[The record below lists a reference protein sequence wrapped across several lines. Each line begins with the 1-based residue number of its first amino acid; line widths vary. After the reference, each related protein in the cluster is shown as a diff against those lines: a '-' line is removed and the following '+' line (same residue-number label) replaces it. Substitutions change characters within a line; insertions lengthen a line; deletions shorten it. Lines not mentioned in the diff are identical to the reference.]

1 MVGVEKTS
9 NRSKG
14 AGQLM
19 IANIA
24 IAIAAGCASALMYAS
39 VISRVRVSLALLYLA
54 PLPLMVA
61 SIGWGPVVGAI
72 GGIAAASGIALLFG
86 FPYAISF
93 VLMAALPAWWLGHL
107 IMLGRPVAHDAT
119 AGNGAAPAPPAM
131 EWYPTGRLLL
141 WIAGFG
147 FLTTM
152 VALLPLGTDAAE
164 VTATM
169 REGLMAALKAR
180 GLEASADMERIVN
193 LLVAAVPAFMVM
205 GIMKMLT
212 VNLWLAGKITQT
224 SGRLNRSWPDIRG
237 TTLPPMTMVALC
249 VTLAFSFSGGLL
261 ALVAQ
266 VASSALLMAYALTG
280 FAVLHTLTLAAPGR
294 AVWLGI
300 TYVVMLTLLWPL
312 VVMVVL
318 GLADAVFGF
327 RERYLRSRP
336 PPLPAA

>member
-1 MVGVEKTS
+1 MVGVSKTS

-61 SIGWGPVVGAI
+61 AIGWGPLAGGA

-86 FPYAISF
+86 LPYAIAY
-93 VLMAALPAWWLGHL
+93 VIMAALPAWWLGHL
-107 IMLGRPVAHDAT
+107 VMLGRPVANAAT
-119 AGNGAAPAPPAM
+119 VGNGAAPAAPAM

-152 VALLPLGTDAAE
+152 TALLPLGTDSTEIA
-164 VTATM
+164 ATM
-169 REGLMAALKAR
+169 RDGLFAALKAR
-180 GLEASADMERIVN
+180 GVEASHDMDRVVN

-205 GIMKMLT
+205 GVMKMLT
-212 VNLWLAGKITQT
+212 VNLWLAGKIAAT

-249 VTLAFSFSGGLL
+249 VALAFSFSGGLL

-280 FAVLHTLTLAAPGR
+280 FAVLHTLTLSSPGR
-294 AVWLGI
+294 TVWLGV
-300 TYVVMLTLLWPL
+300 TYVIMLALIWP
-312 VVMVVL
+312 VIVMVVL
-318 GLADAVFGF
+318 GLADAMFGF

-336 PPLPAA
+336 PPLPVS

>member
-1 MVGVEKTS
+1 
-9 NRSKG
+9 
-14 AGQLM
+14 
-19 IANIA
+19 
-24 IAIAAGCASALMYAS
+24 MYAS

-61 SIGWGPVVGAI
+61 AIGWGPLTGAI

-86 FPYAISF
+86 LPYAIAY
-93 VLMAALPAWWLGHL
+93 VIMAALPAWWLGHL
-107 IMLGRPVAHDAT
+107 IMLGRPVASAAP
-119 AGNGAAPAPPAM
+119 AGNGAAPAAPAM

-152 VALLPLGTDAAE
+152 TALLPLGTDAAE
-164 VTATM
+164 IAATM
-169 REGLMAALKAR
+169 RDGLLAALKAR
-180 GLEASADMERIVN
+180 GVESSPDMDRVVS

-205 GIMKMLT
+205 GVMKMLT
-212 VNLWLAGKITQT
+212 VNLWLAGKIAAT
-224 SGRLNRSWPDIRG
+224 SGRLNRTWPDIRG

-249 VTLAFSFSGGLL
+249 VALAFSFSGGLL

-280 FAVLHTLTLAAPGR
+280 FAVLHTVTLASPGR

-300 TYVVMLTLLWPL
+300 TYVIMLALIWP
-312 VVMVVL
+312 VIVMVIL
-318 GLADAVFGF
+318 GLADAMFGF

-336 PPLPAA
+336 PPLPVS

>member
-1 MVGVEKTS
+1 
-9 NRSKG
+9 
-14 AGQLM
+14 M

-24 IAIAAGCASALMYAS
+24 IALAAGCASALMYAS

-61 SIGWGPVVGAI
+61 SIGWGPLVGAI
-72 GGIAAASGIALLFG
+72 GGIAAACGIALLFG
-86 FPYAISF
+86 LPYAISF

-107 IMLGRPVAHDAT
+107 VMLGRPVANGVH

-147 FLTTM
+147 FVTTM
-152 VALLPLGTDAAE
+152 TALLPLGTDAAE
-164 VTATM
+164 VTNTM

-193 LLVAAVPAFMVM
+193 LLVGAVPAFMVM

-212 VNLWLAGKITQT
+212 VNLWLAGKIAQT
-224 SGRLNRSWPDIRG
+224 SGRLNRGWPDIRG

-280 FAVLHTLTLAAPGR
+280 FAVLHTLTLASSGR
-294 AVWLGI
+294 PVWLGI
-300 TYVVMLTLLWPL
+300 TYVVMLALLWP
-312 VVMVVL
+312 VIVMVVL
-318 GLADAVFGF
+318 GLADAMFGF
-327 RERYLRSRP
+327 RERYWRSRP

>member
-1 MVGVEKTS
+1 
-9 NRSKG
+9 
-14 AGQLM
+14 M

-61 SIGWGPVVGAI
+61 SIGWGPLAGAI

-86 FPYAISF
+86 FPYAISY
-93 VLMAALPAWWLGHL
+93 VLMAALPAWWLGYL
-107 IMLGRPVAHDAT
+107 VMLGRPVAHAAP
-119 AGNGAAPAPPAM
+119 AGNGAAPAAPAM
-131 EWYPTGRLLL
+131 EWYPPGRLLL

-152 VALLPLGTDAAE
+152 VALLPLGTDAVQVA
-164 VTATM
+164 ATM
-169 REGLMAALKAR
+169 REGLLAALKAR
-180 GLEASADMERIVN
+180 GLDASGDMERIVN

-212 VNLWLAGKITQT
+212 VNLWLAGKIAAT
-224 SGRLNRSWPDIRG
+224 SGRFNRAWPDVRS
-237 TTLPPMTMVALC
+237 TALPPMTMVALC
-249 VTLAFSFSGGLL
+249 VALAFSFSGGLF

-280 FAVLHTLTLAAPGR
+280 FAVLHTLTLASPGR

-300 TYVVMLTLLWPL
+300 TYVIMFALIWPVL
-312 VVMVVL
+312 AMVIL
-318 GLADAVFGF
+318 GLADAMFGF
-327 RERYLRSRP
+327 RERFMRGRP
-336 PPLPAA
+336 PPLPAS

>member
-1 MVGVEKTS
+1 
-9 NRSKG
+9 
-14 AGQLM
+14 M

-61 SIGWGPVVGAI
+61 AIGWGPLTGAI

-86 FPYAISF
+86 LPYAIAY
-93 VLMAALPAWWLGHL
+93 VIMAALPAWWLGHL
-107 IMLGRPVAHDAT
+107 IMLGRPVASAAP
-119 AGNGAAPAPPAM
+119 AGNGAAPAAPAM

-152 VALLPLGTDAAE
+152 TALLPLGTDATEIA
-164 VTATM
+164 ATM
-169 REGLMAALKAR
+169 RDGLLAALKAR
-180 GLEASADMERIVN
+180 GVEASPDMDRVVS

-205 GIMKMLT
+205 GVMKMLT
-212 VNLWLAGKITQT
+212 VNLWLAGKIAAT
-224 SGRLNRSWPDIRG
+224 SGRLNRTWPDIRG

-249 VTLAFSFSGGLL
+249 VALAFSFSGGLL

-280 FAVLHTLTLAAPGR
+280 FAVLHTLTLASPGR

-300 TYVVMLTLLWPL
+300 TYVIMLALIWP
-312 VVMVVL
+312 VIVMVVL
-318 GLADAVFGF
+318 GLADAMFGF

-336 PPLPAA
+336 PPLPVS

>member
-1 MVGVEKTS
+1 
-9 NRSKG
+9 
-14 AGQLM
+14 M

-61 SIGWGPVVGAI
+61 SIGWGPLAGAI
-72 GGIAAASGIALLFG
+72 GGIAAACGIALLFG
-86 FPYAISF
+86 LPYAISY

-107 IMLGRPVAHDAT
+107 IMLGRPVANAAP
-119 AGNGAAPAPPAM
+119 AGNGAAPAAPAM

-147 FLTTM
+147 FITTLA
-152 VALLPLGTDAAE
+152 ALLPLGTDAAE
-164 VTATM
+164 VAATM
-169 REGLMAALKAR
+169 REGLLAALKAR
-180 GLEASADMERIVN
+180 GLEASADMARVVN

-205 GIMKMLT
+205 GIMKMLI
-212 VNLWLAGKITQT
+212 VNLWLAGKIAAT

-249 VTLAFSFSGGLL
+249 VALAFSFSGGLL

-266 VASSALLMAYALTG
+266 IASSALLMAYALTG

-300 TYVVMLTLLWPL
+300 TYVVMLTLLWPII
-312 VVMVVL
+312 VMVVL
-318 GLADAVFGF
+318 GLADAIFGF
-327 RERYLRSRP
+327 RERYMRSRP
-336 PPLPAA
+336 PPLPAS

>member
-61 SIGWGPVVGAI
+61 SIGWGPMAGAI
-72 GGIAAASGIALLFG
+72 GGVAAASGIALLFG
-86 FPYAISF
+86 IPYAISF

-107 IMLGRPVAHDAT
+107 IMLGRPVANAAPT
-119 AGNGAAPAPPAM
+119 NGAAPAAPAM

-152 VALLPLGTDAAE
+152 TALLPLGTDAAE

-169 REGLMAALKAR
+169 RQGLLAALKAR
-180 GLEASADMERIVN
+180 GLEASVDMERVVN

-212 VNLWLAGKITQT
+212 VNLWLAGKIAQT
-224 SGRLNRSWPDIRG
+224 SGRLNRSWPDIRS

-249 VTLAFSFSGGLL
+249 VALAFSFSGGLL

-266 VASSALLMAYALTG
+266 VASGAMLMAYALTG
-280 FAVLHTLTLAAPGR
+280 FAVLHTLTLASPGR
-294 AVWLGI
+294 TVWLAI
-300 TYVVMLTLLWPL
+300 TYVIMLALIWPVL
-312 VVMVVL
+312 VMVVL
-318 GLADAVFGF
+318 GLADAMFGF

-336 PPLPAA
+336 PPLPVS

>member
-1 MVGVEKTS
+1 
-9 NRSKG
+9 
-14 AGQLM
+14 M

-61 SIGWGPVVGAI
+61 AIGWGPLAGAI

-86 FPYAISF
+86 FPYAISY
-93 VLMAALPAWWLGHL
+93 VLMAALPAWWLSHL
-107 IMLGRPVAHDAT
+107 IMLGRPVAHADP
-119 AGNGAAPAPPAM
+119 AGNGAAPAAPAM

-152 VALLPLGTDAAE
+152 VALLPLGTDAVQVA
-164 VTATM
+164 ATM
-169 REGLMAALKAR
+169 REGLLAALKAR
-180 GLEASADMERIVN
+180 GLEASGDMERIVN

-212 VNLWLAGKITQT
+212 VNLWLAGKIAAT
-224 SGRLNRSWPDIRG
+224 SGRFNRAWPDVRS

-249 VTLAFSFSGGLL
+249 VALAFSFSGGLF

-280 FAVLHTLTLAAPGR
+280 FAVLHTLTLASPGR
-294 AVWLGI
+294 GVWLGI
-300 TYVVMLTLLWPL
+300 IYVIMLALIWPVL
-312 VVMVVL
+312 AMVIL
-318 GLADAVFGF
+318 GLADAMFGF
-327 RERYLRSRP
+327 RERFMRGRP
-336 PPLPAA
+336 PPLPAS

>member
-1 MVGVEKTS
+1 MVGVEMTS

-61 SIGWGPVVGAI
+61 SIGWGPLAGAI
-72 GGIAAASGIALLFG
+72 GGIAAACGIALLFG
-86 FPYAISF
+86 LPYAISY

-107 IMLGRPVAHDAT
+107 IMLGRPVANAAP
-119 AGNGAAPAPPAM
+119 AGNGATPAAPAM
-131 EWYPTGRLLL
+131 EWYPPGRLLL

-147 FLTTM
+147 FVTTLA
-152 VALLPLGTDAAE
+152 ALLPLGGDAAE
-164 VTATM
+164 VAASM
-169 REGLMAALKAR
+169 REGLLAALKAR
-180 GLEASADMERIVN
+180 GLEASTDMERVVN
-193 LLVAAVPAFMVM
+193 FLVAAVPAFMVM
-205 GIMKMLT
+205 GIMKMLI
-212 VNLWLAGKITQT
+212 VNLWLAGKIVVT
-224 SGRLNRSWPDIRG
+224 SGRLNRSWPDIRS

-249 VTLAFSFSGGLL
+249 VALAFSFSGGLL

-280 FAVLHTLTLAAPGR
+280 FAVLHTLTLTAPGR

-300 TYVVMLTLLWPL
+300 TYVVMLTLIWPVL
-312 VVMVVL
+312 VMVVL
-318 GLADAVFGF
+318 GLADAMFGF
-327 RERYLRSRP
+327 RERFMRSRP
-336 PPLPAA
+336 PPLPAS

>member
-1 MVGVEKTS
+1 
-9 NRSKG
+9 
-14 AGQLM
+14 M

-61 SIGWGPVVGAI
+61 AIGWGPMAGAI
-72 GGIAAASGIALLFG
+72 GGVAAASGIALLFG
-86 FPYAISF
+86 IPYAISY

-107 IMLGRPVAHDAT
+107 VMLGRPVANTAP

-152 VALLPLGTDAAE
+152 TALLPLGTDAAE

-169 REGLMAALKAR
+169 RQGLMAALKAR
-180 GLEASADMERIVN
+180 GLEASADMERVVN

-212 VNLWLAGKITQT
+212 VNMWLAGKIAQT
-224 SGRLNRSWPDIRG
+224 SGRLNRAWPDIRS

-294 AVWLGI
+294 GVWLGI
-300 TYVVMLTLLWPL
+300 TYVVMLTLLWPII
-312 VVMVVL
+312 VMVVL
-318 GLADAVFGF
+318 GLADAMFGF

-336 PPLPAA
+336 PPLPAS

>member
-1 MVGVEKTS
+1 
-9 NRSKG
+9 
-14 AGQLM
+14 M

-61 SIGWGPVVGAI
+61 AIGWGPLTGAI

-86 FPYAISF
+86 LPYAIAY
-93 VLMAALPAWWLGHL
+93 VIMAALPAWWLGHL
-107 IMLGRPVAHDAT
+107 IMLGRPVASAAT
-119 AGNGAAPAPPAM
+119 AGNGAAPAAPAM

-152 VALLPLGTDAAE
+152 TALLPLGTDAAE
-164 VTATM
+164 IAATM
-169 REGLMAALKAR
+169 RDGLLAALKAR
-180 GLEASADMERIVN
+180 GVESSPDMDRVVS

-205 GIMKMLT
+205 GVMKMLT
-212 VNLWLAGKITQT
+212 VNLWLAGKIAAT
-224 SGRLNRSWPDIRG
+224 SGRLNRTWPDIRG

-249 VTLAFSFSGGLL
+249 VALAFSFSGGLL

-280 FAVLHTLTLAAPGR
+280 FAVLHTVTLASPGR

-300 TYVVMLTLLWPL
+300 TYVIMLALIWP
-312 VVMVVL
+312 VIVMVIL
-318 GLADAVFGF
+318 GLADAMFGF

-336 PPLPAA
+336 PPLPVS

>member
-1 MVGVEKTS
+1 MVGVETTS

-39 VISRVRVSLALLYLA
+39 VVSRVRVSLALLYLA

-61 SIGWGPVVGAI
+61 SIGWGPLAGAT
-72 GGIAAASGIALLFG
+72 GGIAAACGIALLFG
-86 FPYAISF
+86 LPYAISY

-107 IMLGRPVAHDAT
+107 IMLGRPVANAT
-119 AGNGAAPAPPAM
+119 PAGNGATPAAPAM

-147 FLTTM
+147 FVTTLA
-152 VALLPLGTDAAE
+152 ALLPLGTDAAE
-164 VTATM
+164 IAATM
-169 REGLMAALKAR
+169 REGLLAALRAR
-180 GLEASADMERIVN
+180 GLDASADMTRVVN

-212 VNLWLAGKITQT
+212 INLWLAGKIAAT
-224 SGRLNRSWPDIRG
+224 SGRLNRSWPDVRS
-237 TTLPPMTMVALC
+237 TTMPPMTMVALC
-249 VTLAFSFSGGLL
+249 IALAFSFSGGLL
-261 ALVAQ
+261 GLVAQ

-300 TYVVMLTLLWPL
+300 TYVVMLTLLWPII
-312 VVMVVL
+312 VMVVL
-318 GLADAVFGF
+318 GLADAMFGF
-327 RERYLRSRP
+327 RERYMRSRP
-336 PPLPAA
+336 PPLPLS

>member
-1 MVGVEKTS
+1 
-9 NRSKG
+9 
-14 AGQLM
+14 M

-39 VISRVRVSLALLYLA
+39 VISRMRVSLALLYLA

-61 SIGWGPVVGAI
+61 SIGWGPLAGAI
-72 GGIAAASGIALLFG
+72 GGIAAACGIALLFG
-86 FPYAISF
+86 LPYAISY

-107 IMLGRPVAHDAT
+107 IMLGRPVANAAP
-119 AGNGAAPAPPAM
+119 AGNGAAPAAPAM

-147 FLTTM
+147 FLTTIT
-152 VALLPLGTDAAE
+152 ALLPLGTDAAE
-164 VTATM
+164 VAAAM
-169 REGLMAALKAR
+169 RQALLAALKAR
-180 GLEASADMERIVN
+180 GIEASADMERMVT

-212 VNLWLAGKITQT
+212 VNLWLAGKIAKT
-224 SGRLNRSWPDIRG
+224 SGRLNRAWPDVRG

-249 VTLAFSFSGGLL
+249 VALAFSFSGGLL

-280 FAVLHTLTLAAPGR
+280 FAVLHTLTLTAPGR
-294 AVWLGI
+294 TVWLGI
-300 TYVVMLTLLWPL
+300 TYVVMLTLLWPII
-312 VVMVVL
+312 VMVVL
-318 GLADAVFGF
+318 GLADAMFGF

>member
-1 MVGVEKTS
+1 MVGVDKTS

-61 SIGWGPVVGAI
+61 SIGWGPLAGAI

-86 FPYAISF
+86 LPYAISY

-107 IMLGRPVAHDAT
+107 IMLGRPVANAAP
-119 AGNGAAPAPPAM
+119 AGNGAAPAAPAM

-147 FLTTM
+147 FVTTLA
-152 VALLPLGTDAAE
+152 ALLPLGTDGAEIAA
-164 VTATM
+164 VM
-169 REGLMAALKAR
+169 RQALLAALKAR
-180 GLEASADMERIVN
+180 GLDASADMERMVT

-212 VNLWLAGKITQT
+212 VNLWLAGKIAKT
-224 SGRLNRSWPDIRG
+224 SGRLNRAWPDVRG

-249 VTLAFSFSGGLL
+249 VALAFSFSGGLL

-294 AVWLGI
+294 TVWLGI
-300 TYVVMLTLLWPL
+300 AYVVMLTLLWPII
-312 VVMVVL
+312 VMVVL
-318 GLADAVFGF
+318 GLADAMFGF